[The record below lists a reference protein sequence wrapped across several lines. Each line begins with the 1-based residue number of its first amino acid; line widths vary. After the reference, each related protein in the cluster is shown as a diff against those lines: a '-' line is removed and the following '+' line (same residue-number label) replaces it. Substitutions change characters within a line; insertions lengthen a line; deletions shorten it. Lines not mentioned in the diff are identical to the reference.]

1 MVDVKKERGLRKT
14 SSEKFEEAILNALNM
29 DSFDYEDDGDMRD
42 HAVKI
47 INDLQSSPKSKD
59 QYDAEDFRKAVLA
72 QLGLDQSGY
81 ATPLIM
87 KEHVLGLIQSLL
99 DTEQKYLKLPKGK
112 TDPTVTVFHLERP
125 ALSQP
130 TAEICEQVFGY
141 MLDRLIQ
148 FERKNPGLELGWMQ
162 PDWPKQCSDAIR
174 RCLEENQYIDAMN
187 YIMFAFAHGWPLDEA
202 LVAPEAVAP
211 SAARSWQYEFRNVKD
226 SNDYSELVK
235 VLHDALTQ
243 AAYGKGRERHAND
256 LPFSQQPMNA
266 ISDLI
271 NSPLGLVYQ
280 VCKKV
285 VEGVNLPT
293 HDQRVRELLGVI
305 NYTAGIVIWLNR
317 HQSNPP
323 KE

>member
-1 MVDVKKERGLRKT
+1 MVDT
-14 SSEKFEEAILNALNM
+14 SKSKHAGKPSAQRFRNSVMNALNLDM
-29 DSFDYEDDGDMRD
+29 DDFETDDDATD
-42 HAVKI
+42 HVLEI
-47 INDLQSSPKSKD
+47 INSMTDSQTAIPKAAGD
-59 QYDAEDFRKAVLA
+59 ETVIVLRR
-72 QLGLDQSGY
+72 
-81 ATPLIM
+81 P
-87 KEHVLGLIQSLL
+87 
-99 DTEQKYLKLPKGK
+99 KLSV
-112 TDPTVTVFHLERP
+112 PTVE
-125 ALSQP
+125 Q
-130 TAEICEQVFGY
+130 AEKTFGY
-141 MLDRLIQ
+141 MLDRLVQ

-187 YIMFAFAHGWPLDEA
+187 YIMFAFAQGWPLDEA

-211 SAARSWQYEFRNVKD
+211 SAARSWKYEFRNVKD

>member
-1 MVDVKKERGLRKT
+1 MVDASKQKHAGK
-14 SSEKFEEAILNALNM
+14 SSAQRFRDAVMNALNLDM
-29 DSFDYEDDGDMRD
+29 DDFETDDDATDY
-42 HAVKI
+42 
-47 INDLQSSPKSKD
+47 
-59 QYDAEDFRKAVLA
+59 
-72 QLGLDQSGY
+72 
-81 ATPLIM
+81 
-87 KEHVLGLIQSLL
+87 VLGLLNSIK
-99 DTEQKYLKLPKGK
+99 DNEIAIPK
-112 TDPTVTVFHLERP
+112 
-125 ALSQP
+125 
-130 TAEICEQVFGY
+130 
-141 MLDRLIQ
+141 
-148 FERKNPGLELGWMQ
+148 
-162 PDWPKQCSDAIR
+162 
-174 RCLEENQYIDAMN
+174 
-187 YIMFAFAHGWPLDEA
+187 
-202 LVAPEAVAP
+202 AVAP
-211 SAARSWQYEFRNVKD
+211 SAPRSWKYEFRDVKD

-256 LPFSQQPMNA
+256 LPFHQQPMNA

-271 NSPLGLVYQ
+271 GSPLGLVYQ

>member
-1 MVDVKKERGLRKT
+1 MVDASKQKHAGKPSAQRFRNSVM
-14 SSEKFEEAILNALNM
+14 NALNLDM
-29 DSFDYEDDGDMRD
+29 DDFETDDDATD
-42 HAVKI
+42 HVLEL
-47 INDLQSSPKSKD
+47 INSMMDNQIAIPKAA
-59 QYDAEDFRKAVLA
+59 DAETVIVLRR
-72 QLGLDQSGY
+72 
-81 ATPLIM
+81 P
-87 KEHVLGLIQSLL
+87 
-99 DTEQKYLKLPKGK
+99 KLSA
-112 TDPTVTVFHLERP
+112 PTVE
-125 ALSQP
+125 Q
-130 TAEICEQVFGY
+130 AEKTFGY
-141 MLDRLIQ
+141 MLDRLVQ

-187 YIMFAFAHGWPLDEA
+187 YIMFAFAQGGPLNEA
-202 LVAPEAVAP
+202 IVAPEAVAP

-271 NSPLGLVYQ
+271 DSPLGLVYQ

>member
-1 MVDVKKERGLRKT
+1 MVDASKQKHAGK
-14 SSEKFEEAILNALNM
+14 SSAQRFRDAVMNALNL
-29 DSFDYEDDGDMRD
+29 DTDDFETDD
-42 HAVKI
+42 
-47 INDLQSSPKSKD
+47 
-59 QYDAEDFRKAVLA
+59 DATD
-72 QLGLDQSGY
+72 
-81 ATPLIM
+81 
-87 KEHVLGLIQSLL
+87 HVLGLLNSMMDNQVAI
-99 DTEQKYLKLPKGK
+99 PK
-112 TDPTVTVFHLERP
+112 
-125 ALSQP
+125 
-130 TAEICEQVFGY
+130 
-141 MLDRLIQ
+141 
-148 FERKNPGLELGWMQ
+148 
-162 PDWPKQCSDAIR
+162 
-174 RCLEENQYIDAMN
+174 
-187 YIMFAFAHGWPLDEA
+187 
-202 LVAPEAVAP
+202 AVAP
-211 SAARSWQYEFRNVKD
+211 SAPRSWQYEFRDVKD

-256 LPFSQQPMNA
+256 LPFHQQPMNA

-271 NSPLGLVYQ
+271 GSPLGLVYQ

>member
-1 MVDVKKERGLRKT
+1 MVDASKQKHAGKPSAQRFRNSVM
-14 SSEKFEEAILNALNM
+14 NALNLDM
-29 DSFDYEDDGDMRD
+29 DDFETDDDATD
-42 HAVKI
+42 QVLEL
-47 INDLQSSPKSKD
+47 INSMMDNQIAIPKAA
-59 QYDAEDFRKAVLA
+59 DAETVIVLRR
-72 QLGLDQSGY
+72 
-81 ATPLIM
+81 P
-87 KEHVLGLIQSLL
+87 
-99 DTEQKYLKLPKGK
+99 KLS
-112 TDPTVTVFHLERP
+112 
-125 ALSQP
+125 AP
-130 TAEICEQVFGY
+130 TAEQAEKTFGY
-141 MLDRLIQ
+141 MLDRLVQ

-187 YIMFAFAHGWPLDEA
+187 YIMFAFAQGWPLNEA

>member
-1 MVDVKKERGLRKT
+1 MVDASKQKHAGK
-14 SSEKFEEAILNALNM
+14 SSAQRFRDAVMNALNLDM
-29 DSFDYEDDGDMRD
+29 DDFETDDDATDY
-42 HAVKI
+42 
-47 INDLQSSPKSKD
+47 
-59 QYDAEDFRKAVLA
+59 
-72 QLGLDQSGY
+72 
-81 ATPLIM
+81 
-87 KEHVLGLIQSLL
+87 VLGLLNSMKDNEIAI
-99 DTEQKYLKLPKGK
+99 PK
-112 TDPTVTVFHLERP
+112 
-125 ALSQP
+125 
-130 TAEICEQVFGY
+130 
-141 MLDRLIQ
+141 
-148 FERKNPGLELGWMQ
+148 
-162 PDWPKQCSDAIR
+162 
-174 RCLEENQYIDAMN
+174 
-187 YIMFAFAHGWPLDEA
+187 
-202 LVAPEAVAP
+202 AVAP
-211 SAARSWQYEFRNVKD
+211 SAPRSWQYEFRDVKD

-256 LPFSQQPMNA
+256 LPFHQQPMNA

-271 NSPLGLVYQ
+271 GSPLGLVYQ

>member
-1 MVDVKKERGLRKT
+1 KKERGLRKT

-59 QYDAEDFRKAVLA
+59 QNDAEDFRKAVLA
-72 QLGLDQSGY
+72 QLGLDQAGY

-162 PDWPKQCSDAIR
+162 P
-174 RCLEENQYIDAMN
+174 
-187 YIMFAFAHGWPLDEA
+187 
-202 LVAPEAVAP
+202 
-211 SAARSWQYEFRNVKD
+211 
-226 SNDYSELVK
+226 
-235 VLHDALTQ
+235 
-243 AAYGKGRERHAND
+243 
-256 LPFSQQPMNA
+256 
-266 ISDLI
+266 
-271 NSPLGLVYQ
+271 
-280 VCKKV
+280 
-285 VEGVNLPT
+285 
-293 HDQRVRELLGVI
+293 
-305 NYTAGIVIWLNR
+305 
-317 HQSNPP
+317 
-323 KE
+323 

>member
-1 MVDVKKERGLRKT
+1 MVDASKQKHAGKPSAQRFRDAVM
-14 SSEKFEEAILNALNM
+14 NALNLDM
-29 DSFDYEDDGDMRD
+29 DDFETDDDATDY
-42 HAVKI
+42 
-47 INDLQSSPKSKD
+47 
-59 QYDAEDFRKAVLA
+59 
-72 QLGLDQSGY
+72 
-81 ATPLIM
+81 
-87 KEHVLGLIQSLL
+87 VLGLLNSMKDNEIAI
-99 DTEQKYLKLPKGK
+99 PK
-112 TDPTVTVFHLERP
+112 
-125 ALSQP
+125 
-130 TAEICEQVFGY
+130 
-141 MLDRLIQ
+141 
-148 FERKNPGLELGWMQ
+148 
-162 PDWPKQCSDAIR
+162 
-174 RCLEENQYIDAMN
+174 
-187 YIMFAFAHGWPLDEA
+187 
-202 LVAPEAVAP
+202 AVAP
-211 SAARSWQYEFRNVKD
+211 SAPRPWQYEFRDVKD

-256 LPFSQQPMNA
+256 LPFPQQPMNA

-271 NSPLGLVYQ
+271 GSPLGLVYQ

>member
-1 MVDVKKERGLRKT
+1 MVDVQKQKHAGKPSAQRFRN
-14 SSEKFEEAILNALNM
+14 SVMNALNLDM
-29 DSFDYEDDGDMRD
+29 DDFETDD
-42 HAVKI
+42 
-47 INDLQSSPKSKD
+47 
-59 QYDAEDFRKAVLA
+59 DATD
-72 QLGLDQSGY
+72 
-81 ATPLIM
+81 
-87 KEHVLGLIQSLL
+87 HVLELINSMMDNQIAIPKAAEAETVIVLRRP
-99 DTEQKYLKLPKGK
+99 KLS
-112 TDPTVTVFHLERP
+112 
-125 ALSQP
+125 AP
-130 TAEICEQVFGY
+130 TAEQAEKTFGY
-141 MLDRLIQ
+141 MLDRLVQ

-187 YIMFAFAHGWPLDEA
+187 YIMFAFAQGWPLNEA

-211 SAARSWQYEFRNVKD
+211 SSARSWQYEFRNVKD

-271 NSPLGLVYQ
+271 DSPLGLVYQ

>member
-1 MVDVKKERGLRKT
+1 MVDASKQKHAGK
-14 SSEKFEEAILNALNM
+14 SSAQRFRDAVMNALNLDM
-29 DSFDYEDDGDMRD
+29 DDFETDD
-42 HAVKI
+42 
-47 INDLQSSPKSKD
+47 
-59 QYDAEDFRKAVLA
+59 DATD
-72 QLGLDQSGY
+72 
-81 ATPLIM
+81 
-87 KEHVLGLIQSLL
+87 HVLGLLNSMMDNQVAI
-99 DTEQKYLKLPKGK
+99 PK
-112 TDPTVTVFHLERP
+112 
-125 ALSQP
+125 
-130 TAEICEQVFGY
+130 
-141 MLDRLIQ
+141 
-148 FERKNPGLELGWMQ
+148 
-162 PDWPKQCSDAIR
+162 
-174 RCLEENQYIDAMN
+174 
-187 YIMFAFAHGWPLDEA
+187 
-202 LVAPEAVAP
+202 AVAP
-211 SAARSWQYEFRNVKD
+211 SAPRSWQYEFRDVKD

-256 LPFSQQPMNA
+256 LPFHQQPMNA

-271 NSPLGLVYQ
+271 DSPLGLVYQ

>member
-1 MVDVKKERGLRKT
+1 MVDVQKQKHAGKP
-14 SSEKFEEAILNALNM
+14 SSQRFRNAVLNALNLDM
-29 DSFDYEDDGDMRD
+29 DDFETDDDATDY
-42 HAVKI
+42 
-47 INDLQSSPKSKD
+47 
-59 QYDAEDFRKAVLA
+59 
-72 QLGLDQSGY
+72 
-81 ATPLIM
+81 
-87 KEHVLGLIQSLL
+87 VLGLINSMTDNQIAIPKAAEGETVIVLRRP
-99 DTEQKYLKLPKGK
+99 KLSA
-112 TDPTVTVFHLERP
+112 PTVE
-125 ALSQP
+125 Q
-130 TAEICEQVFGY
+130 AEKTFGY
-141 MLDRLIQ
+141 MLDRLVQ

-187 YIMFAFAHGWPLDEA
+187 YIMFAFAQGWPLNEA

-211 SAARSWQYEFRNVKD
+211 SSARSWQYEFKDVKDVKD

-256 LPFSQQPMNA
+256 LPFHQQPMNA

-271 NSPLGLVYQ
+271 GSPLGLVYQ

>member
-1 MVDVKKERGLRKT
+1 MVDVHKQKHAGR
-14 SSEKFEEAILNALNM
+14 SSAQRFRDAVMDALNL
-29 DSFDYEDDGDMRD
+29 DIDDFETDEYASDY
-42 HAVKI
+42 
-47 INDLQSSPKSKD
+47 
-59 QYDAEDFRKAVLA
+59 
-72 QLGLDQSGY
+72 
-81 ATPLIM
+81 
-87 KEHVLGLIQSLL
+87 VLGLLNSMKDNEIAI
-99 DTEQKYLKLPKGK
+99 PK
-112 TDPTVTVFHLERP
+112 
-125 ALSQP
+125 
-130 TAEICEQVFGY
+130 
-141 MLDRLIQ
+141 
-148 FERKNPGLELGWMQ
+148 
-162 PDWPKQCSDAIR
+162 
-174 RCLEENQYIDAMN
+174 
-187 YIMFAFAHGWPLDEA
+187 
-202 LVAPEAVAP
+202 AVAP
-211 SAARSWQYEFRNVKD
+211 SAPRSWQYEFRDVKD

-256 LPFSQQPMNA
+256 LPFHQQPMNA

-271 NSPLGLVYQ
+271 GSPLGLVYQ

>member
-1 MVDVKKERGLRKT
+1 MVDASKQKHAGKPSAQRFRNAVM
-14 SSEKFEEAILNALNM
+14 NALNL
-29 DSFDYEDDGDMRD
+29 DLDDFETDD
-42 HAVKI
+42 
-47 INDLQSSPKSKD
+47 
-59 QYDAEDFRKAVLA
+59 DATDC
-72 QLGLDQSGY
+72 
-81 ATPLIM
+81 
-87 KEHVLGLIQSLL
+87 VLGLINSMMDNQPAI
-99 DTEQKYLKLPKGK
+99 PKSAEAE
-112 TDPTVTVFHLERP
+112 TVIVLRRP
-125 ALSQP
+125 KLSQP
-130 TAEICEQVFGY
+130 TVEQAEKTFGY
-141 MLDRLIQ
+141 MLDRLVQ

-187 YIMFAFAHGWPLDEA
+187 YIMFAFAQGWPLNEA

-271 NSPLGLVYQ
+271 DSPLGLVYQ

>member
-1 MVDVKKERGLRKT
+1 MVDASKQKHAGE
-14 SSEKFEEAILNALNM
+14 SSAQRFRNSVMNALNLDM
-29 DSFDYEDDGDMRD
+29 DDFETDD
-42 HAVKI
+42 
-47 INDLQSSPKSKD
+47 
-59 QYDAEDFRKAVLA
+59 DATD
-72 QLGLDQSGY
+72 
-81 ATPLIM
+81 
-87 KEHVLGLIQSLL
+87 HVLELINSMTDSQIAI
-99 DTEQKYLKLPKGK
+99 PK
-112 TDPTVTVFHLERP
+112 D
-125 ALSQP
+125 
-130 TAEICEQVFGY
+130 
-141 MLDRLIQ
+141 
-148 FERKNPGLELGWMQ
+148 
-162 PDWPKQCSDAIR
+162 
-174 RCLEENQYIDAMN
+174 
-187 YIMFAFAHGWPLDEA
+187 
-202 LVAPEAVAP
+202 VAP